1 VTTPTEQTPSSSGL
15 PFDPLTLLV
24 GLILRW
30 KIVVIALVFSL
41 ILGAVAAKLLGKETF
56 ETETIIFYKE
66 PDKKDDAGGRNP
78 SVSNRATMLKIPSN
92 LRAVSEKLKLGLAP
106 QKLAGLIQVK
116 VEKRT
121 SLIIITAQWS
131 TAKEVAK
138 IANTMREVFIA
149 NQVAMM
155 RADVKNEIDGI
166 ETKLEVVNRHLKDA
180 DQKLQTFILD
190 NKIVDLNKEIQW
202 NVDQIA
208 SMESLLSN
216 SKNEE
221 DTIETQKLNIQERI
235 TNLKAKVVEE
245 QSVSKAGKSLADLN
259 IRIERLRR
267 AIHDD
272 KVKRK
277 NTVEMSK
284 DELAYLRAKEL
295 LDKGLIAKQDFEKAK
310 AEFEAKE
317 VDAVDTEEIEEWRRQ
332 LKVLEG
338 EVIPEKE
345 NFKSPTQEML
355 SSLQVKLLDMELQQ
369 VSLSK
374 KVDFVN
380 NQIIRVKARLE
391 VLSGL
396 QRQHTALSKEV
407 STWDAQKS
415 ELESALGKLRKDY
428 ESNDSGFVLVSEAP
442 VPLQSIKS
450 NKKIFFGAIACLCTV
465 IGFVV
470 IVISELNDKTIK
482 SGSEVQSKFSR
493 PVLGTI
499 PDMKDQAGV
508 FPDMDDFPLIETF
521 RLISLNVRRHYPKR
535 GVRIMITSAERW
547 EGKTMVAANLA
558 ACMGRQDER
567 VLVMDAQIRSMES
580 EVDLRYMIAEHDKPL
595 KGLGEWLSY
604 DVLSPEEMIW
614 PTVLAGVECIPRLE
628 AAVSPDLL
636 SSMRMKELMETL
648 SENFSFI
655 IVDGPPV
662 GTLVDAELIAQCCD
676 AMIFVVRS
684 RSCVSSV
691 LKKSVER
698 MRGTG
703 TPVAGFVVNYI
714 DPLYLK
720 WT

>member
-1 VTTPTEQTPSSSGL
+1 VTTQTEQTPSSSGL

-66 PDKKDDAGGRNP
+66 PDKKDEAGGRNP

-92 LRAVSEKLKLGLAP
+92 LRAVSEKLNLGLP
-106 QKLAGLIQVK
+106 PDKLALLIQVK

-131 TAKEVAK
+131 SAPEVAK

-149 NQVAMM
+149 NQVALM
-155 RADVKNEIDGI
+155 RADVKHEIDGI
-166 ETKLEVVNRHLKDA
+166 ETKLEVVTRHLKDA
-180 DQKLQTFILD
+180 DLKLQTFISD

-208 SMESLLSN
+208 SLETLLSN
-216 SKNEE
+216 SKNDE
-221 DTIETQKLNIQERI
+221 DTLETQKLSIQERI
-235 TNLKAKVVEE
+235 ENLKAKVIEE
-245 QSVSKAGKSLADLN
+245 QSVSKKGKSLADLN

-272 KVKRK
+272 KEKRK
-277 NTVEMSK
+277 STVEMSK

-317 VDAVDTEEIEEWRRQ
+317 VDAVDTEEIQEWKRQ

-345 NFKSPTQEML
+345 NFKSPTQELM

-369 VSLSK
+369 LSLSK
-374 KVDFVN
+374 KVEFVN
-380 NQIIRVKARLE
+380 NQIIRVKAKLD

-396 QRQHTALSKEV
+396 QKQYTALSKEA

-415 ELESALGKLRKDY
+415 ELEASLVKLRKDY
-428 ESNDSGFVLVSEAP
+428 ESNDSGFLLVSEAP

-450 NKKIFFGAIACLCTV
+450 NRKIFFGAIAFLGTI
-465 IGFVV
+465 IGFFV

-521 RLISLNVRRHYPKR
+521 RLISLNVRRNYPKR
-535 GVRIMITSAERW
+535 GLRIMITSAERW

-580 EVDLRYMIAEHDKPL
+580 EVDLRYMIAEQDKPL

-604 DVLSPEEMIW
+604 DVLIPEEMIW

-648 SENFSFI
+648 SENFSLI

-684 RSCVSSV
+684 RSCVSSD

>member
-1 VTTPTEQTPSSSGL
+1 VTTPTEQAPSSSGL

-30 KIVVIALVFSL
+30 KIVVIALVCSL
-41 ILGAVAAKLLGKETF
+41 ILGAVAAKLLGKQTF

-66 PDKKDDAGGRNP
+66 ADKKEDTGRSP
-78 SVSNRATMLKIPSN
+78 SVSNRATMIKIPSN

-106 QKLAGLIQVK
+106 QKLAGLIKVK

-149 NQVAMM
+149 NQVALM
-155 RADVKNEIDGI
+155 RADTKKEMEGF
-166 ETKLEVVNRHLKDA
+166 ESKLEVVSRNLKEA
-180 DQKLQTFILD
+180 DLKLQTFISD
-190 NKIVDLNKEIQW
+190 NKIVDLSKEIQW

-208 SMESLLSN
+208 SLEMLVSN
-216 SKNEE
+216 SKNEA
-221 DTIETQKLNIQERI
+221 DTIETQKQNIQERI
-235 TNLKAKVVEE
+235 ANLKAKVIEE

-277 NTVEMSK
+277 NTVEMGK

-317 VDAVDTEEIEEWRRQ
+317 VDAIDTEEIKEWKRQ

-345 NFKSPTQEML
+345 NFKSPTQELL
-355 SSLQVKLLDMELQQ
+355 SSLQVKLLDMELQE

-380 NQIIRVKARLE
+380 KQILRVKARLE
-391 VLSGL
+391 VLAGL

-407 STWDAQKS
+407 STWDGQKL
-415 ELESALGKLRKDY
+415 ELESSLTKLRKSY

-442 VPLQSIKS
+442 VPLQSVKS
-450 NKKIFFGAIACLCTV
+450 NKKIFFGAIAFLGTI
-465 IGFVV
+465 IGFIV
-470 IVISELNDKTIK
+470 IVVSELNDKTIK
-482 SGSEVQSKFSR
+482 SGSEVQNRFSR

-499 PDMKDQAGV
+499 PDMKDEAGV
-508 FPDMDDFPLIETF
+508 FPDMDDFPLIEAF
-521 RLISLNVRRHYPKR
+521 RLITLNVRRNYPKR
-535 GVRIMITSAERW
+535 GLRLMITSSERW
-547 EGKTMVAANLA
+547 EGRTMVVANLA
-558 ACMGRQDER
+558 ACLGRQDER

-580 EVDLRYMIAEHDKPL
+580 VVDLRYMVAEKDKPL
-595 KGLGEWLSY
+595 KGLGEWLSF

-614 PTVLAGVECIPRLE
+614 PTVIAGVECIPRLE

-636 SSMRMKELMETL
+636 GSMRMKELMDNL
-648 SENFSFI
+648 SENFSII

-662 GTLVDAELIAQCCD
+662 GTLVDAELVAQWCD

-703 TPVAGFVVNYI
+703 TPVAGFIVNFI